1 MSLSIIVGAMELGCI
16 FGICSLGLFIAFRI
30 LDLPDLTVDGSF
42 VTGLACSAMFSVAGH
57 PIIGILSGIVLGGV
71 AGLMTGILHT
81 KFKIQAILA
90 GILTMTALY
99 SINLKL
105 MNNQPSIF
113 FYQNDTIFTG
123 IKNKIVFM
131 GVDFSTLLL
140 LVGIGIV
147 VIIFLTLFFKTMI
160 GLALR
165 ATGDNEAMVRSSSIN
180 TDNMKILGFVLT
192 NAIVA
197 LSGGIYAQY
206 NQTAAHGAGVGMLV
220 LCCASII
227 IGETLF
233 GKKGIMHHCIAI
245 LLGSIV
251 YRILITIAF
260 LVGLPASDLKLF
272 SALIVIAAMSIP
284 QIKIRRKKY
293 VRS

>member
-1 MSLSIIVGAMELGCI
+1 MSLSILVGAMELGCI

-42 VTGLACSAMFSVAGH
+42 VTGLACSAVLSVAGH
-57 PIIGILSGIVLGGV
+57 PILGLVLGTILGGV
-71 AGLMTGILHT
+71 AGIVTGVLHT

-113 FYQNDTIFTG
+113 FYQNETIFTSL
-123 IKNKIVFM
+123 KDKVVLM
-131 GVDFSTLLL
+131 GVDFSALLL
-140 LVGIGIV
+140 LLIICSV
-147 VIIFLTLFFKTMI
+147 VILFLTLFFKTMT

-180 TDNMKILGFVLT
+180 TDRMKILGFTLT

-233 GKKGIMHHCIAI
+233 GKKGILHHCIAI
-245 LLGSIV
+245 ILGSIV

-284 QIKIRRKKY
+284 HLKIRRRKY
-293 VRS
+293 ARS